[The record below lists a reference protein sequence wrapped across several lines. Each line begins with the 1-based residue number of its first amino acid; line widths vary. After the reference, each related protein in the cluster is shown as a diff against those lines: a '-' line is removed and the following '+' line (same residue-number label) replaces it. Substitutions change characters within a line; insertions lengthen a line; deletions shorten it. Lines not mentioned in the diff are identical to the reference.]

1 MSTSWTTVFE
11 PVDATSTYEET
22 VTRLGTAIRIGVL
35 GPGSKLPPERELAEQ
50 LSISRSTLRQA
61 LATLTETGHLI
72 AVRGRSGGTFVA
84 DDPPVS
90 SGTPFPRER
99 LRALLDWRL
108 ALELGNV
115 QLAAERT
122 QNGDIERLDAALE
135 GVEAAVEA
143 DFAAY
148 RRADAA
154 FHLALAEIGR
164 SPALVSATAVLQGR
178 LCDVLAELGLPEH
191 AREEDPGQHRAVV
204 EALKRGDAVEA
215 VAAMRAHLEGTERH
229 VSGVLPD
236 EPPGSRFARRGT
248 ARPARTGGDN

>member
-122 QNGDIERLDAALE
+122 RNGDFERLDAVPY
-135 GVEAAVEA
+135 GQMEAARSLGMSYPQAMRYAIVPQA
-143 DFAAY
+143 V
-148 RRADAA
+148 RRVIPPLLNEFVILIKDTS
-154 FHLALAEIGR
+154 LII
-164 SPALVSATAVLQGR
+164 V
-178 LCDVLAELGLPEH
+178 LGLSVAQQDLYNF
-191 AREEDPGQHRAVV
+191 AREGYSDTANATFFVGAAIGYLVVTLPLIGIVNVV
-204 EALKRGDAVEA
+204 ERRLR
-215 VAAMRAHLEGTERH
+215 
-229 VSGVLPD
+229 SGLLGV
-236 EPPGSRFARRGT
+236 GGFA
-248 ARPARTGGDN
+248 

>member
-90 SGTPFPRER
+90 SGAPFPRER

-115 QLAAERT
+115 QLAAERSR
-122 QNGDIERLDAALE
+122 NGDEERLEEALADL
-135 GVEAAVEA
+135 EAAA
-143 DFAAY
+143 GGDFATY

-154 FHLALAEIGR
+154 FHLALAEVGR

-178 LCDVLAELGLPEH
+178 LCDVLAELGLPER
-191 AREEDPGQHRAVV
+191 ARETDAAQLRAVV
-204 EALKRGDAVEA
+204 DALRRGDAVEA
-215 VAAMRAHLEGTERH
+215 VAAMRAHLEATERH
-229 VSGVLPD
+229 LAGAVPE
-236 EPPGSRFARRGT
+236 EPTSRFTRRGT
-248 ARPARTGGDN
+248 RPARTGGDA